1 MKIAS
6 VVILVVLIFL
16 AISSGI
22 VKIALLPQEVEF
34 FGKYGFTNPML
45 IAYGT
50 TQLIGGILLVFWKTR
65 FIGAVTVATT
75 FLISLVVLLVDG
87 NIPVSI
93 ATIVAMALLGVVA
106 KQSWEIASSDLQ

>member
-34 FGKYGFTNPML
+34 FGKYGFTDPML
-45 IAYGT
+45 MAYGT
-50 TQLIGGILLVFWKTR
+50 TQLIGGILLVFKKTR
-65 FIGAVTVATT
+65 FIGAITVAAT
-75 FLISLVVLLVDG
+75 FLISLVVLLTEG

-93 ATIVAMALLGVVA
+93 ATIIATVLLGVVA
-106 KQSWEIASSDLQ
+106 KQSWKIASSGL